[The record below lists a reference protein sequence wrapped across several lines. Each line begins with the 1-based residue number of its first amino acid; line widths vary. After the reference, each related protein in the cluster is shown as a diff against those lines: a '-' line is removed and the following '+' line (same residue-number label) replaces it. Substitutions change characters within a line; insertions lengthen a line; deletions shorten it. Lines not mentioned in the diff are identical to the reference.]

1 MAGSQTNVTDFLLAG
16 KPRDLIALRFVGS
29 NCSYG
34 ELQSASE
41 CVARYCTGLGLQ
53 KGDRVVLI
61 SDNSLLWV
69 VTYMGVLRAGLVC
82 VPLPP
87 TTSARE
93 LEYVLTTTEARL
105 VAVQA
110 KPALENAN
118 LFQRVHVL
126 TDQPVGSLP
135 SISHAH
141 LTEIRKAPAA
151 SASKET
157 EVCPNDLAT
166 IMFTSG
172 STGQPRGVM
181 ISHRN
186 ITANTE
192 SIIASLAL
200 TERDRTMT
208 VLPFHYCFGASLLHT
223 HLRVGGSLVVDSRF
237 MYPEVVLQ
245 RMEDTQCTGFAGVP
259 SHYQILLRRSTLRK
273 KAFPHL
279 RYVQQAGGH
288 LAPQFIRELQEAL
301 PHAQV
306 FIMYG
311 QTEGTARLSCLP
323 AELLSRK
330 LGSIGKGIPR
340 VELRVVDQAGREV
353 EPGQPGEIVAKGENV
368 ALGYWRAPEETAA
381 TFRNGELHTG
391 DIATIDEDGFLYVV
405 DRVRDFLKCGGK
417 RISCQQIEDRLLECE
432 DLLEVAVVG
441 IQDDVLG
448 EAVKAFVV
456 PRKPDA
462 TDIVKT
468 IQAFSRGHL
477 PSQFLPREIVALRA
491 LPKNDAGKILK
502 QHLVR
507 AR

>member
-1 MAGSQTNVTDFLLAG
+1 MVGSQTNVAEFLLAG
-16 KPRDLIALRFVGS
+16 KPHDRIALRFVWS
-29 NCSYG
+29 SHSYG
-34 ELQSASE
+34 ELQSASD
-41 CVARYCTGLGLQ
+41 CMAHYCTGLGLQ

-69 VTYMGVLRAGLVC
+69 VTYLGVLRAGLVC

-93 LEYVLTTTEARL
+93 LEYVLNSTEARL

-110 KPALENAN
+110 KYALENAN
-118 LFQRVHVL
+118 CFRGVHVL
-126 TDQPVGSLP
+126 TDQPFDSLP
-135 SISHAH
+135 SISHTH
-141 LTEIRKAPAA
+141 LAEIKKAPAA
-151 SASKET
+151 SGSTET
-157 EVCPNDLAT
+157 EVSPNDLAT

-172 STGQPRGVM
+172 STGKPRGVM

-200 TERDRTMT
+200 TERDRTMA
-208 VLPFHYCFGASLLHT
+208 VLPFHYCFGTSLLHT

-259 SHYQILLRRSTLRK
+259 SHYQILLRRSSLRK

-279 RYVQQAGGH
+279 RYMQQAGGH
-288 LAPQFIRELQEAL
+288 LAPQFIRELQEAI

-323 AELLSRK
+323 AEFLNRK

-353 EPGQPGEIVAKGENV
+353 EPGQPGEIVAMGENV

-391 DIATIDEDGFLYVV
+391 DVATIDEDGFLYVV

-417 RISCQQIEDRLLECE
+417 RISCRQIEDRLLECE
-432 DLLEVAVVG
+432 DLLEIAVVG

-456 PRKPDA
+456 SRKPNA
-462 TDIVKT
+462 TDIVDT
-468 IQAFSRGHL
+468 IQAFSKGHL
-477 PSQFLPREIVALRA
+477 PSQLVPREIVVLRT

-502 QHLVR
+502 QRLVR